1 MTTSRSDDDFPPFD
15 EHEFLEAVRRGMNC
29 LLCDY
34 PQSAAAEV
42 LDNFLANNRHGN
54 VELID
59 NRLALKGKVD
69 G

>member
-1 MTTSRSDDDFPPFD
+1 
-15 EHEFLEAVRRGMNC
+15 MNC